1 MPELPEVETT
11 RRGILPHVA
20 GARIERVVVRESRL
34 RWPVPVGLSEVL
46 SGQRIRTVDRRAK
59 YLLFRTDAGSLLLHL
74 GMSGSLQVVP
84 SPVPPPARHDHVDLL
99 LGSGACLRYTDPRR
113 FGSLHWLPRDA
124 PPHPLLAHLGP
135 EPLDPA
141 FSGDLLFRRS
151 RGRRSAVKSFV
162 MDGRIVVGVGN
173 IYASEALFLAGIN
186 PVRAA
191 GRIGLA
197 RYRRLAQAIR
207 QVLDAAIAAGGTTL
221 RDFVGVGGQP
231 GYFSQQ
237 LRVYG
242 RTDAPCPSCATPIRQ
257 RVIGQRASYYCPACQ
272 R

>member
-20 GARIERVVVRESRL
+20 GARVERVVVRESRL
-34 RWPVPVGLSEVL
+34 RWPVPDRLGEVL
-46 SGQRIRTVDRRAK
+46 AGQCIRTVDRRAK

-84 SPVPPPARHDHVDLL
+84 PPVPPPQRHDHVDLL
-99 LGSGACLRYTDPRR
+99 LESGACLRYTDPRR
-113 FGSLHWLPRDA
+113 FGSLHWLPLDA

-135 EPLDPA
+135 EPLDAA
-141 FSGDLLFRRS
+141 FNGELLFRRS
-151 RGRRSAVKSFV
+151 RGRRGTVKGFV

-191 GRIGLA
+191 GRISLP
-197 RYRRLAQAIR
+197 RYRRLALAIR
-207 QVLDAAIAAGGTTL
+207 QVLESAIAAGGTTL

-231 GYFSQQ
+231 GYFRQQ

-242 RTDAPCPSCATPIRQ
+242 RATEPCPTCNTAIRQ
-257 RVIGQRASYYCPACQ
+257 RVIAQRASYYCPACQ